1 MEGELLAMGH
11 MEELGERERRSM
23 VAMGGRG
30 WPRTAAHSGKWARDP
45 FRVLVVEGGGGLLH
59 RGWLRWRMMAGGRGA
74 RRGSGGAIGRRTA
87 ALRAQAR
94 SGCVLP
100 KWRKGEREGEKSA
113 WMDSPA

>member
-1 MEGELLAMGH
+1 MGH

-45 FRVLVVEGGGGLLH
+45 FRVLAVEGGGGLLH

-87 ALRAQAR
+87 ALRAL
-94 SGCVLP
+94 SPYGLCSP
-100 KWRKGEREGEKSA
+100 EMEKGRA
-113 WMDSPA
+113 